1 MTDAANPMFQVGL
14 DVKGKV
20 CLVLGADAEAE
31 EKSARLLNAGG
42 AVTVVCPELTSQLA
56 VWAAEGRLRHHARHF
71 EVDDLGD
78 GEVVVVL
85 NTEEKERAE
94 EIYDLCVDRRIL
106 INTYDCPA
114 LSSVS
119 MAALVDPGPLR
130 ISISTSNAS
139 PSLAG
144 RLRADMEGIFD
155 AEFVEYLDC
164 LGRVRSHL
172 KVAIADPEKRRG
184 ILRELAADFR
194 LEGTLSYPDRWRER
208 AQSLLAAHSGTGG

>member
-14 DVKGKV
+14 DVKGKA
-20 CLVLGADAEAE
+20 CLVLGGDAEAE

-42 AVTVVCPELTSQLA
+42 AVTVVCPELTSQLS
-56 VWAAEGRLRHHARHF
+56 VWAADGRLRHHPRHF
-71 EVDDLGD
+71 EVDDLGV
-78 GEVVVVL
+78 GEVVVIVL
-85 NTEEKERAE
+85 NTGEKERAE
-94 EIYDLCVDRRIL
+94 EIYDLCVDRRVF
-106 INTYDCPA
+106 INTYDCPE

-172 KVAIADPEKRRG
+172 KVAIADPEKRRR

-194 LEGTLSYPDRWRER
+194 LEGTLSYPDGWRER
-208 AQSLLAAHSGTGG
+208 AKSLLAQSCTDG